1 MWLAVV
7 VGFFSTFLLL
17 ISLLFAIVDV
27 DLILASPT
35 GMPYV
40 QLIYNATGSYAGTV
54 CMTLLILTITVLA
67 LIGES
72 SFRRECPDHRAHCT
86 LL

>member
-54 CMTLLILTITVLA
+54 CMTLLVLTITVLA

-72 SFRRECPDHRAHCT
+72 PFRR
-86 LL
+86 